1 MHPTFASPADS
12 YLNQTI
18 LHNLAARFAPLVT
31 AFGISATLVSA
42 QPAGKGGPIP
52 HDAAHESAL
61 LSQVQIPDGFK
72 ATLFAAPPI
81 AMYPVCLT
89 ATVQGAV
96 FACVDPN
103 LSLTATRG
111 RGRVVRLVD
120 DNGDGLADRYT
131 VFAEMDS
138 PRGLVFDGKT
148 LYVMH
153 PPNLTAYRDT
163 TGDGVSDVSEDIV
176 TGLGFGLDFRG
187 ADHTTNGITLGIDG
201 YIYIAVG
208 DYGYRKAV
216 GKDGT
221 TISHRG
227 GGVVRVRPDGSGLEL
242 FAQGTRNIYDLA
254 IDPMLHVFARDNTN
268 DGDGWDIR
276 LHYLPPGAHMGYPMY
291 YKYFGDEHMQS
302 LADYGGG
309 SGTGGLFVHD
319 PGFSKGFGDNLY
331 TADWLTNQVT
341 RHPFTAKG
349 ASFDATQEK
358 FVSVPH
364 PVDMAM
370 DGQSNMFVASLY
382 GGNFTYE
389 GDTVGYIVR
398 VSPSRA
404 VTPKTFDIGAATDV
418 ALRAQLGGAN
428 LEYAIQAQREILRR
442 GARAGVVA
450 GLNAMILDKGLSAN
464 GRVAAMFTL
473 SQLTGAQARATLTIA
488 SADPAIRGLAF
499 RAMLDDKSKNV
510 GIAPAMFVKA
520 LSDTSKAVQIEA
532 VAALVRLDA
541 KTSAGA
547 IVPLTG
553 STDATVAHIAVQA
566 VVSLNGWQYALKALD
581 GTAPAIRAGALR
593 ALERIHDTLVV
604 QGLFRHVAPEAIT
617 NSPQGMMAIGNAAI
631 QTDVLAAIARL
642 HFAEAEWNGDWWGT
656 RPNFVGPYFS
666 AVPWSGTPVAR
677 AILVI
682 GLNAAKADRPAILAE
697 YERNRVIPQG
707 AKDVILAAKDAASRS
722 MLVGQLV
729 GSPQLTVATMS
740 TLSIMYEKGAA
751 AEKSA
756 VANMIA
762 LQSSLTVTPAASAP
776 APTSAP
782 ATAPPVNELALRIA
796 RSAAL
801 DASLPDTT
809 RAKLVALITT
819 LTGRTGLDAS
829 TGVLAQL
836 NPAITP
842 TGTVAPP
849 IESSWRRYVGD
860 RRRLPELDYF
870 VDLSRAADA
879 NARTLAFA
887 VLLQSVRGGRAAPA
901 VNDKVQPVLTA
912 AWASRASA
920 ADLVRAVNIMR
931 LDAAYTQQLE
941 AYRARSGTPAGG
953 NAASRDLASGSGT
966 PGLAWQPLFNG
977 RDLKDWDIKFAQHPL
992 GENFRNTF
1000 RVEGGMLKVRYD
1012 AWTDFKGEFGHI
1024 FYKQPFSYYIVAVE
1038 YRFVGEQVAGAGAG
1052 NSWAIR
1058 NNGIMVHSQ
1067 SAASMGL
1074 NQDFPISLEVQL
1086 LGGLGKGTRTNGN
1099 LCTPGTNI
1107 VMNDKLITTHC
1118 INSNSITYD
1127 GDGWVRVEA
1136 MVLGDSILK
1145 HIVNGDTVLT
1155 YSKPQMGGGNA
1166 NNTNPGV
1173 LINGKMLT
1181 EGFITLQAETAPID
1195 FRKVEIVNLVGC
1207 TNPKDANY
1215 KPYFV
1220 KSDPTACKKR

>member
-1 MHPTFASPADS
+1 MRVVFGGVQRLLLSSAGLA
-12 YLNQTI
+12 TI
-18 LHNLAARFAPLVT
+18 IAA
-31 AFGISATLVSA
+31 GATA
-42 QPAGKGGPIP
+42 QPAGKGGPMP
-52 HDAAHESAL
+52 RDAARESAL
-61 LSQVQIPDGFK
+61 LAQMQIPDGFK

-103 LSLTATRG
+103 LSLTATKG

-120 DNGDGLADRYT
+120 DNGDGSADRYT

-176 TGLGFGLDFRG
+176 TGLGFDLNFRG

-221 TISHRG
+221 TLSHRG

-254 IDPMLHVFARDNTN
+254 IDPMLHVFTRDNTN

-291 YKYFGDEHMQS
+291 YKYFANEHMQS

-309 SGTGGLFVHD
+309 SGTGGFFVHD
-319 PGFSKGFGDNLY
+319 AGFPKGYGDNLY
-331 TADWLTNQVT
+331 TADWLTNQIT
-341 RHPFTAKG
+341 RHPLAVKG
-349 ASFDATQEK
+349 ASYTVTQEK

-364 PVDMAM
+364 PVDMSM
-370 DGQSNMFVASLY
+370 DGQSNMFIASLY
-382 GGNFTYE
+382 GGNYTYE

-398 VSPSRA
+398 VSPTRTF
-404 VTPKTFDIGAATDV
+404 TPKAFDIAAASDA
-418 ALRAQLGGAN
+418 ALRAQLGGPSA
-428 LEYAIQAQREILRR
+428 EYAVQAQREILRR
-442 GARAGVVA
+442 GTRAGVVT
-450 GLNAMILDKGLSAN
+450 GLNAMVLDQKRAAYA
-464 GRVAAMFTL
+464 RVAAMFTL
-473 SQLTGAQARATLTIA
+473 SQLVGDKARATLTTA
-488 SADPAIRGLAF
+488 SSDPAIRGLAF
-499 RAMLDDKSKNV
+499 RAMLDNKAQLA
-510 GIAPAMFVKA
+510 GIAPAMFAKA
-520 LSDTSKAVQIEA
+520 LSDTSKTVQVEA
-532 VAALVRLDA
+532 LAALVRMEA
-541 KTSAGA
+541 KSAASA

-553 STDATVAHIAVQA
+553 SSDATVAHIAVNA
-566 VVSLNGWQYALKALD
+566 LVSLNGWQPALKALD
-581 GTAPAIRAGALR
+581 GTTPAIRAGALR
-593 ALERIHDTLVV
+593 ALGRMHDTLVV

-617 NSPQGMMAIGNAAI
+617 NSPEGMMAIGNAAV
-631 QTDVLAAIARL
+631 QTDVLATIARL
-642 HFAEAEWNGDWWGT
+642 HFSEADWNGDWWGT
-656 RPNFVGPYFS
+656 RPNFVGPYFA
-666 AVPWSGTPVAR
+666 AVPWAGTPMTR
-677 AILVI
+677 SILII

-697 YERNRVIPQG
+697 YERNGVVPQG
-707 AKDVILAAKDAASRS
+707 TKDVVTAAKDAASRS
-722 MLVGQLV
+722 GLIGQLV

-740 TLSIMYEKGAA
+740 TLSVMYEKGTAT
-751 AEKSA
+751 EKVA

-762 LQSSLTVTPAASAP
+762 AQTSLTIAPVAP
-776 APTSAP
+776 APSP
-782 ATAPPVNELALRIA
+782 AGNAQTPAPPVNDLALRIA

-801 DASLPDTT
+801 DGSLLDTT
-809 RAKLVALITT
+809 RAKLVTLITT

-829 TGVLAQL
+829 TTVLAQL

-842 TGTVAPP
+842 AGTVASP
-849 IESSWRRYVGD
+849 IEASWRRYVGD
-860 RRRLPELDYF
+860 RRRLQELDYF
-870 VDLSRAADA
+870 VDLSRSGDA

-901 VNDKVQPVLTA
+901 VNDKVQPVLTS

-953 NAASRDLASGSGT
+953 NAPPRDLSSGSGT

-977 RDLKDWDIKFAQHPL
+977 RDLKDWDIKFAQHPP

-1000 RVEGGMLKVRYD
+1000 RAEDGLLKVRYD
-1012 AWTDFKGEFGHI
+1012 KWTDFKNEFGHI
-1024 FYKQPFSYYIVAVE
+1024 FYKQSYSYYIVAVE
-1038 YRFVGEQVAGAGAG
+1038 YRFVGEQVTSAGSG

-1107 VMNDKLITTHC
+1107 VMNDKLVTTHC
-1118 INSNSITYD
+1118 INSSSITYD

-1136 MVLGDSILK
+1136 MVLGDSIVK

-1155 YSKPQMGGGNA
+1155 YSKPQMGGGSA

-1173 LINGKMLT
+1173 LVNGKMLT

-1195 FRKVEIVNLVGC
+1195 FRKVEMVNLMGC
-1207 TNPKDANY
+1207 MDPKDANY

-1220 KSDPTACKKR
+1220 KSDPSACKKR